1 MPNNKKKLNQ
11 LNYLFTK
18 NNKSDEFNKNNVFV
32 FLIFMRKNKLL
43 GYLK

>member
-1 MPNNKKKLNQ
+1 MLKLCLIKKLSQ

-32 FLIFMRKNKLL
+32 FSDFFYKEK
-43 GYLK
+43 